1 MWTLP
6 VMSAAENPA
15 PNSIPRTPPM
25 PNIIEDI
32 LLSTEPNIGSPSP
45 APSPVTA
52 HSTIPPTE
60 SSDSFASIIFFVISS
75 PALSSMVGKSF
86 ALSLSKIPLS
96 GLHGSNGASSMPA
109 ARERCAATFMPFR
122 ASSCSLIAP
131 ATHRGAVSLPE
142 NCPPPLRSFAPPYLT
157 NAG

>member
-6 VMSAAENPA
+6 VISAAENPA

-45 APSPVTA
+45 RAEPRDRTFDYS
-52 HSTIPPTE
+52 PTE
-60 SSDSFASIIFFVISS
+60 SSDLLPRLFFVISS

-86 ALSLSKIPLS
+86 VLSLSKFRCPGCRGQTACRQCPPHARDARQLYALS
-96 GLHGSNGASSMPA
+96 REYLFAYRACDAQGSRQPAGKLPA
-109 ARERCAATFMPFR
+109 AASVVRAAVFDER
-122 ASSCSLIAP
+122 
-131 ATHRGAVSLPE
+131 G
-142 NCPPPLRSFAPPYLT
+142 
-157 NAG
+157 